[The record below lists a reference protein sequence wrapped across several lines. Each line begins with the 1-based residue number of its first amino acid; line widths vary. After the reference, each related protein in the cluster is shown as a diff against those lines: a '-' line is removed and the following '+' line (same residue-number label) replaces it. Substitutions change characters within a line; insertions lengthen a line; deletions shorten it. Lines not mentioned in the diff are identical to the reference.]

1 MKKTTLRTVIISIT
15 AVVIA
20 GAAAL
25 TIGTCINNNNQKPTA
40 PSVVVST
47 EKPDSNKLSDG
58 NKIKD
63 AKKATQAPTVAP
75 TVKPT
80 QKTTQA
86 TTQKATVKPT
96 QKPTQAPTQKPTVKP
111 TQKPVQKTAP
121 KPAAKP
127 APKPVQKPTQAP
139 TAAPTQAPTA
149 APTQAPTTAPTEAPT
164 FAFAEAPTTAPTE
177 AATEAATVAATEA
190 PTTAATEAPTAAPT
204 EKETELY
211 KAFKK
216 VVNDSK
222 AEGYRI
228 VKLDSENNNVLVLSF
243 GKKAADRSYRF
254 YSIGKN
260 DLTLLGKLDAANST
274 AYTDKDTKCFR
285 LFTVT
290 ENAYSTAS
298 VKADKGTV
306 KLSAIDSGVIEAG
319 QAAPKLPGAA
329 VNFTAVSDLSGI
341 NGFNK

>member
-1 MKKTTLRTVIISIT
+1 MKKTTLRTVIISVT

-63 AKKATQAPTVAP
+63 AKKATQAPTAAP

-121 KPAAKP
+121 KP
-127 APKPVQKPTQAP
+127 VQKPTQAP

-164 FAFAEAPTTAPTE
+164 FAFAEAMTTAP
-177 AATEAATVAATEA
+177 TEAATVAATEA

-228 VKLDSENNNVLVLSF
+228 VKLDSKNNNVLVLSF

>member
-1 MKKTTLRTVIISIT
+1 MKKATLRTVIISIT

-20 GAAAL
+20 GASAL

-63 AKKATQAPTVAP
+63 AKKATQAPTAAP

-80 QKTTQA
+80 QKTAQA

-96 QKPTQAPTQKPTVKP
+96 RKPTQAPTQKPTVKP

-139 TAAPTQAPTA
+139 TAAPTQAPT
-149 APTQAPTTAPTEAPT
+149 TAPTEAPT
-164 FAFAEAPTTAPTE
+164 FAFAEAMTTAP
-177 AATEAATVAATEA
+177 TEAATVAATEA

-204 EKETELY
+204 EEETELY

-228 VKLDSENNNVLVLSF
+228 VKLDSENSNVLVLSF

-306 KLSAIDSGVIEAG
+306 KLNAIDSGVIEAG

>member
-1 MKKTTLRTVIISIT
+1 MKKTTLRTVIISVT

-47 EKPDSNKLSDG
+47 EKPDSDKLSDG

-164 FAFAEAPTTAPTE
+164 FAPTEAPTTAPTE

-190 PTTAATEAPTAAPT
+190 PTTDATEAPTTAPT
-204 EKETELY
+204 EKGTELY
-211 KAFKK
+211 KAIKK

>member
-1 MKKTTLRTVIISIT
+1 MKKTTLRTVIISVT

-63 AKKATQAPTVAP
+63 AKKATQAPTAAP

-164 FAFAEAPTTAPTE
+164 FAFAEAMTTAP
-177 AATEAATVAATEA
+177 TEAATVAATEA
-190 PTTAATEAPTAAPT
+190 PTTASSEAPTAAPT

-216 VVNDSK
+216 VVKDSK

>member
-1 MKKTTLRTVIISIT
+1 MKKTTLRTVIISVT

-63 AKKATQAPTVAP
+63 AKKATQAPTAAP

-164 FAFAEAPTTAPTE
+164 LAFAEAPTTAP
-177 AATEAATVAATEA
+177 
-190 PTTAATEAPTAAPT
+190 TEAPTAAPT

-228 VKLDSENNNVLVLSF
+228 VKLDSKNNNVLVLSF

>member
-20 GAAAL
+20 GASAL
-25 TIGTCINNNNQKPTA
+25 TVGTCINNNNQKPTA

-47 EKPDSNKLSDG
+47 EKPDSSKLSDG

-63 AKKATQAPTVAP
+63 AKKATQAPTAAP

-86 TTQKATVKPT
+86 AAQKATVKPT

-127 APKPVQKPTQAP
+127 APKPVQNPTQAP

-149 APTQAPTTAPTEAPT
+149 APTQAPTTTPTEAPT
-164 FAFAEAPTTAPTE
+164 FAFAEAPTTAP
-177 AATEAATVAATEA
+177 TEAATVAATEA

-216 VVNDSK
+216 VVKDSK

-243 GKKAADRSYRF
+243 GKKAADRSYKF

>member
-1 MKKTTLRTVIISIT
+1 MKKTTLRTVIISVT

-47 EKPDSNKLSDG
+47 EKPDSSKLSDG

-63 AKKATQAPTVAP
+63 AKKATQAPTAAP

-96 QKPTQAPTQKPTVKP
+96 QKPTQAPTQKPTA
-111 TQKPVQKTAP
+111 KPVQKPAQKTTP

-139 TAAPTQAPTA
+139 TVAPTQAPTA

-190 PTTAATEAPTAAPT
+190 PTTAPT

-216 VVNDSK
+216 VVKDSK

>member
-20 GAAAL
+20 GASAL

-47 EKPDSNKLSDG
+47 EKPDNDKLSDG

-63 AKKATQAPTVAP
+63 AKKATQAPTTAP

-96 QKPTQAPTQKPTVKP
+96 QKPTQAPTQNPTVKP

-121 KPAAKP
+121 KPATKP

-139 TAAPTQAPTA
+139 TVAPTQAPTA

-164 FAFAEAPTTAPTE
+164 LAFVEAPTTAP
-177 AATEAATVAATEA
+177 TEAATVAATEA
-190 PTTAATEAPTAAPT
+190 PTTASTEAPTTAPT

-216 VVNDSK
+216 VVKDSK

>member
-20 GAAAL
+20 GASAL

-75 TVKPT
+75 TIKPT

-86 TTQKATVKPT
+86 TAQKTTVKPT

-164 FAFAEAPTTAPTE
+164 FAFAEAMTTAPTE
-177 AATEAATVAATEA
+177 A
-190 PTTAATEAPTAAPT
+190 AAPT

-216 VVNDSK
+216 VVKDSK

-319 QAAPKLPGAA
+319 QAVPKLPGAA